1 MSNKFCNQLSFHRHP
16 GDWGRELRRRGSRWA
31 QNCKGKRWERKIML
45 TCIHSEIVPHT
56 LICKKDAISTTYMVS
71 LLVIDFIYNPNR
83 NRMVRVSEHRLLGT
97 RTRRKLSLSDK
108 VCQSWSLVVNFNELS
123 IFIWNP
129 QPWLLINIPSDPIDG
144 CLGYL
149 LLPR

>member
-1 MSNKFCNQLSFHRHP
+1 
-16 GDWGRELRRRGSRWA
+16 
-31 QNCKGKRWERKIML
+31 ML

-56 LICKKDAISTTYMVS
+56 LICKKDAISTIYMVS
-71 LLVIDFIYNPNR
+71 LLVLDFIYNPNR

-123 IFIWNP
+123 IFI
-129 QPWLLINIPSDPIDG
+129 
-144 CLGYL
+144 
-149 LLPR
+149 